1 MRIKRK
7 EQVLKFCVTSF
18 TIRLRERDCVMTDAA
33 IFPLEKIN
41 HSVGRCP
48 LTYSHEDVWMTNFTA
63 VPDRVFG
70 VGENNIRHALN
81 L

>member
-1 MRIKRK
+1 
-7 EQVLKFCVTSF
+7 
-18 TIRLRERDCVMTDAA
+18 MTDAA
-33 IFPLEKIN
+33 IFTLEKIN

-70 VGENNIRHALN
+70 MRENNVRHTLN